1 MDLIIPNWPVPTN
14 ISAAITTRRGGCSTG
29 PWDSLNLAFHVGD
42 NSKSV
47 EQNWQSVSKQL
58 NLPSTPQLLNQVHGI
73 DIVEVGGSKET
84 ANEIIP
90 TADGCYTKSPGLI
103 CTVMTADCLPIL
115 LCNTAGTEVAA
126 IHAGWRGLTAGVVSN
141 AVKQFCSPAT
151 DLIAYLGPAIS
162 QQYFE
167 VGSEVRQAFLSRS
180 FHSSSSHERHE
191 QVQYKINACFTESNS
206 EGGDSKGSH
215 WMADLYGLARL
226 ALNQTGVSQI
236 YGGDFCSYTNA
247 EQFYSYRRDGQTGR
261 MASLIWIS

>member
-14 ISAAITTRRGGCSTG
+14 ISAAITTRSGGCSAS

-42 NSKSV
+42 NPKSV
-47 EQNWQSVSKQL
+47 KQNWQSVSEQL

-73 DIVEVGGSKET
+73 DIVEVGGCKEI
-84 ANEIIP
+84 ANEFIP
-90 TADGCYTKSPGLI
+90 TADGCYAKSPDLI

-126 IHAGWRGLTAGVVSN
+126 IHAGWRGLVAGVVSN

-151 DLIAYLGPAIS
+151 DLMAYLGPAIS
-162 QQYFE
+162 QKNFE
-167 VGSEVRQAFLSRS
+167 VGPEVRQAFLS
-180 FHSSSSHERHE
+180 SSSHKYVRH
-191 QVQYKINACFTESNS
+191 KINACFTRSGS
-206 EGGDSKGSH
+206 KSGDCNVDH
-215 WMADLYGLARL
+215 WMADLYGLARI
-226 ALNQTGVSQI
+226 ALNQTGIYRI
-236 YGGDFCSYTNA
+236 YGGDYCSYADA